1 MKSHCDRSRF
11 AAELKSLLNNPE
23 IRRMAGYEQ
32 HKGNT
37 TLQHALNVAV
47 ISFKIASRL
56 GWDIDEKALARGSI
70 LHDFYL
76 YNIPDTGLSDYRHGV
91 SHPKK
96 ALENV
101 RDLLPLSLSSKEEN
115 IIRSHMWPLTLFH
128 PPRSREAV
136 AVMLA
141 DKYCALREMV
151 FKKKAVNTDI

>member
-1 MKSHCDRSRF
+1 MKNHCDRERF
-11 AAELKSLLNNPE
+11 ISELRVLLNNPE

-56 GWDIDEKALARGSI
+56 GWDIDEKTLARGSI

-76 YNIPDTGLSDYRHGV
+76 YNIRETGMSDYRHGV
-91 SHPKK
+91 SHPEK
-96 ALENV
+96 ALENA
-101 RDLLPLSLSSKEEN
+101 RELLPLSFKEEN

-141 DKYCALREMV
+141 DKYCAVREMV
-151 FKKKAVNTDI
+151 FRKHTVDNDI